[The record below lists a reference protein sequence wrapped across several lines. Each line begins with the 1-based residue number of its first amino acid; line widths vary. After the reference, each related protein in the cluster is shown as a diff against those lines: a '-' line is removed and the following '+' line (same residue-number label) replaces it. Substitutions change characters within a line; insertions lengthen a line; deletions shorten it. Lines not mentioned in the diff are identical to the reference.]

1 MDSKVVYQ
9 VDDQGLYVG
18 RAVADPSPLETD
30 VWLIPAGCVTVAPP
44 KAPVGKVCKWDG
56 QQWLHVEAPV

>member
-1 MDSKVVYQ
+1 MESKVVYQ

-18 RAVADPSPLETD
+18 RAVADPSPLEPGA
-30 VWLIPAGCVTVAPP
+30 WLIPGGCVTLAPP

-56 QQWLHVEAPV
+56 QQWLHIEAPV

>member
-9 VDDQGLYVG
+9 VNDQGLYVG
-18 RAVADPSPLETD
+18 TTTADESPLEPG

-44 KAPVGKVCKWDG
+44 KAPAGMTCRWDG
-56 QQWLHVEAPV
+56 QQWCHVEVQA